1 MRGFVPP
8 DPQTSVS
15 EERFAVIYTPRK
27 GRTRFP
33 AANTTVVATA
43 DEALA
48 MANAEDKIYP
58 ARVIGPSKSS
68 EGVSIFYLMHWLD
81 E

>member
-15 EERFAVIYTPRK
+15 DERYAVIYTPRK
-27 GRTRFP
+27 ARTRFP
-33 AANTTVVATA
+33 AANTTVVSSA
-43 DEALA
+43 DEAFE
-48 MANAEDKIYP
+48 MSDAENKIYP

-68 EGVSIFYLMHWLD
+68 EGVSIYYLMHWLD